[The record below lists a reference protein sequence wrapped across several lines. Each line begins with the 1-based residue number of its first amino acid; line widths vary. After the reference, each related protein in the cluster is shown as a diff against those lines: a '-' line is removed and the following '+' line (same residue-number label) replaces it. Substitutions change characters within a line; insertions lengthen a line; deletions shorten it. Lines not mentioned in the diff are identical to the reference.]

1 MKRIVFVV
9 LATLAIA
16 ACKGHLVH
24 NPKNS
29 IPANAQGLPLE
40 QIEGAIIDAAQ
51 GRGWRLERASLGH
64 LVATQRLPKIEAVV
78 DIRFNQQSYE
88 IQHKS
93 SIGLSATNGTI
104 HSRYNGWVQL
114 LERDIDARLAA
125 LALRRS

>member
-1 MKRIVFVV
+1 MKRIIFVV
-9 LATLAIA
+9 VAVLAIA

-29 IPANAQGLPLE
+29 IPASAQGLPLE

-51 GRGWRLERASLGH
+51 GRGWRLERVASGH
-64 LVATQRLPKIEAVV
+64 LMATQRVPNVEAVI

-93 SIGLSATNGTI
+93 SIGMSAENGTI
-104 HSRYNGWVQL
+104 HSRYNSWVQY